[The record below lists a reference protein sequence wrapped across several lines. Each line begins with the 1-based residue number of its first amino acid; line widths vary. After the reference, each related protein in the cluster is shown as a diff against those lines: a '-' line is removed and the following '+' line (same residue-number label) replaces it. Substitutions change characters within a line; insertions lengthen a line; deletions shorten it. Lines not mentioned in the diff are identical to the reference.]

1 MAVGSR
7 FLLVAVFLPCFAF
20 CQSAQPSDP
29 VQPGTIRKNDDNG
42 SQQQEGKR
50 IFWII
55 PNFRTSPT
63 LAEYKPLNPKEKLN
77 IAAQDS
83 FDRGTVALAALFAGE
98 GQLSN
103 SNPSFGQGAKGYAR
117 YFGKAYA
124 DFVIG
129 DFMTESIYPTI
140 LHQDPR
146 YFRRGVGSGW
156 SRFSYACGQI
166 FWTHQDSG
174 RSQFNF
180 SEIAGN
186 SAAVA
191 ISNLYYTDNRT
202 APNGISKLG
211 VQLGV
216 DMASN
221 VLKEFWP
228 DLSRKFSRK
237 RRSKAA
243 DTGL

>member
-1 MAVGSR
+1 MGPR
-7 FLLVAVFLPCFAF
+7 FSVVAVLLPGLAF
-20 CQSAQPSDP
+20 CQSAPPGDPP
-29 VQPGTIRKNDDNG
+29 VQPGTIRKNDAAG
-42 SQQQEGKR
+42 SQEPKDKR
-50 IFWII
+50 IFWIV

-63 LAEYKPLNPKEKLN
+63 LAEYKPLTPKEKLN

-83 FDRGTVALAALFAGE
+83 FDRGTIALAALFAGE
-98 GQLSN
+98 GQLGN
-103 SNPSFGQGAKGYAR
+103 SNRSFGQGVEGYAS
-117 YFGKAYA
+117 YFGTAYA

-146 YFRRGVGSGW
+146 YFRRSVGGGW
-156 SRFSYACGQI
+156 SRLGYACGQI

-186 SAAVA
+186 STAVA

-202 APNGISKLG
+202 VSSGISKLG

-237 RRSKAA
+237 PHLQAA
-243 DTGL
+243 AAGR